1 MRAGAVAAGIR
12 GDGPRSP
19 CGCLGWV
26 CSRKLLVLTGR
37 AEGRESFEQ
46 AHLEHLVPGWVCAA
60 PSGAGSPPQPPEHP
74 QPRCGHFLPTLP
86 SYECREEILAGDLTT
101 LCRVP
106 EERIRLSPR
115 WRGSISFLPSFLP
128 GGAGAVW
135 HGRRGD
141 RRGSCSG
148 RGLGCFKH
156 QLLFLTHVPECR
168 WLWQTGIY
176 RDDHT
181 DAAGRLWEQGGNH
194 SPGNFYPHLLLVII
208 FCSRSPVG
216 KPYLKN

>member
-1 MRAGAVAAGIR
+1 MGVRCPVRRRVPASAPRAPAAQVRTFSPNASKLGVSGGNSGRRLDNALPSPRGADPPLTEMEGKR
-12 GDGPRSP
+12 
-19 CGCLGWV
+19 
-26 CSRKLLVLTGR
+26 LL
-37 AEGRESFEQ
+37 
-46 AHLEHLVPGWVCAA
+46 
-60 PSGAGSPPQPPEHP
+60 PP
-74 QPRCGHFLPTLP
+74 FLP
-86 SYECREEILAGDLTT
+86 
-101 LCRVP
+101 
-106 EERIRLSPR
+106 PR
-115 WRGSISFLPSFLP
+115 
-128 GGAGAVW
+128 GAGAVW

-216 KPYLKN
+216 KP